1 MSAAGT
7 SRETPRIATVNLRR
21 RVAMESGMCRSGAQ
35 RQDGR
40 VEDVRERQTLGRERR
55 NAVLRGNRQKAVSRD
70 AEGGVM
76 VEAAPAAAFEMPE
89 PRPPASAPDIRA
101 RCACAAWPAQPCAR
115 SRCLRAGRACRS
127 PIGFICR
134 GLAEEWLLIE
144 WPEGETE
151 PTGSNSR
158 ECQGSCARGHNRTN
172 GGRVCRSR
180 RTR

>member
-101 RCACAAWPAQPCAR
+101 RCASAALASSTMR
-115 SRCLRAGRACRS
+115 SKPMSSGRASLPVAYRLYL
-127 PIGFICR
+127 PRPGGGMAVDR
-134 GLAEEWLLIE
+134 M
-144 WPEGETE
+144 
-151 PTGSNSR
+151 
-158 ECQGSCARGHNRTN
+158 ARGRD
-172 GGRVCRSR
+172 GADRQQQPGVSGILCAGP
-180 RTR
+180 